1 MVVLNDGLRPTFRR
15 RESNSYIDVTIASQ
29 GLAGNI
35 RGWEVLETETL
46 SDHMFIYFEVVTK
59 KKEKNNLAEYRIPY
73 VNRSKFREELCRG
86 ITSWP
91 SARDITV
98 QEYTDL
104 MQEVLKVSTVRR
116 GAKIAKVPY
125 WWTDEIEAARAECI
139 SARRKM
145 SRAQRNKHT
154 AEEQK
159 MLLYLTYTAKK
170 KHLKTLTYIRKVE
183 VIRELFPTI
192 LDVWEKEAAVDE
204 VEPFSLKELE
214 GAAGKL
220 KSGKAPGP
228 NRIPPEVVK
237 DLVLSAPHVLLGLFN
252 KLLAQQKFPEQWKK
266 ANVILLSKSGKPTEL
281 ASSYRPICLLDT
293 VGKLFEI
300 MIRQRLMLE
309 IEKAGGL
316 SPYQFGFRSGMST
329 IDALEAVT
337 GMVYGVQL
345 KWCALVT
352 LDVKN
357 AFNSASWSKIIAEL
371 RRRDVDRYL
380 RNLVSSYLDSRVV
393 TIAGNTISMTT
404 GVPQGSALGPLLWN
418 ILYDGVLRLK
428 LPVNSKTV
436 GYADDLAVVT
446 FARDEVGLTHV
457 TNEALRAI
465 DSWMKEHDLELAPE
479 KSEAV
484 ILRGSRLKRDSITF
498 QLRGVQ
504 LAPKK
509 SLVYL
514 GITLDNENTF
524 GEHIKRVTAKAE
536 KRVAILSRLMPN
548 VGGPSSR
555 KRELLC
561 AVAQSVVLYG
571 APVWEKAT
579 TRKRHQQTLD
589 TLQRKALLRVASA
602 YRTVSTRAL
611 QVITAIP
618 PLYLLAE
625 ERTRIH
631 RGKED
636 SSSAR
641 LATLNK
647 WQQIWAS
654 TSEVAQWT
662 KRLIPSIREW
672 RECKHRTTCYFLTQ
686 ALSGHGPFRAY
697 RDRIGRTTDDLCYH
711 CNVPDRPEHTI
722 FDCHRWHA
730 YRMEVKTTVAE
741 DLTPSNMV
749 PTMLQGED
757 QWKSIH
763 QMFRKI
769 LSAKESEERR
779 I

>member
-1 MVVLNDGLRPTFRR
+1 METLWDDVATAGQDVIVLGDLNAKAVDWGSPVTDKRGRILCEWLSAYNMVVLNDGLRPTFRR

-29 GLAGNI
+29 ELAGNI

-73 VNRSKFREELCRG
+73 VSRSKFREELCRR
-86 ITSWP
+86 ITS
-91 SARDITV
+91 S
-98 QEYTDL
+98 
-104 MQEVLKVSTVRR
+104 KR

-139 SARRKM
+139 SACRKM

-159 MLLYLTYTAKK
+159 MLLYLTYTVKK
-170 KHLKTLTYIRKVE
+170 KHLRTLIYAEKKRLWKDLCDSAESDIWGEGYRVVTKKLAPHSQTCCLNPERKVE

-214 GAAGKL
+214 GAGKL

-228 NRIPPEVVK
+228 DRIPPEVVK

-300 MIRQRLMLE
+300 MIRQRLILE

-337 GMVYGVQL
+337 GMVYGAQL

-479 KSEAV
+479 KSV
-484 ILRGSRLKRDSITF
+484 ILRG
-498 QLRGVQ
+498 
-504 LAPKK
+504 
-509 SLVYL
+509 
-514 GITLDNENTF
+514 
-524 GEHIKRVTAKAE
+524 
-536 KRVAILSRLMPN
+536 
-548 VGGPSSR
+548 
-555 KRELLC
+555 
-561 AVAQSVVLYG
+561 
-571 APVWEKAT
+571 
-579 TRKRHQQTLD
+579 
-589 TLQRKALLRVASA
+589 
-602 YRTVSTRAL
+602 
-611 QVITAIP
+611 
-618 PLYLLAE
+618 
-625 ERTRIH
+625 
-631 RGKED
+631 
-636 SSSAR
+636 
-641 LATLNK
+641 
-647 WQQIWAS
+647 
-654 TSEVAQWT
+654 
-662 KRLIPSIREW
+662 
-672 RECKHRTTCYFLTQ
+672 
-686 ALSGHGPFRAY
+686 
-697 RDRIGRTTDDLCYH
+697 
-711 CNVPDRPEHTI
+711 
-722 FDCHRWHA
+722 
-730 YRMEVKTTVAE
+730 
-741 DLTPSNMV
+741 
-749 PTMLQGED
+749 
-757 QWKSIH
+757 
-763 QMFRKI
+763 
-769 LSAKESEERR
+769 
-779 I
+779 

>member
-1 MVVLNDGLRPTFRR
+1 MKTLWDDVATAGQEVIALGDLNAKAVDWGSPVTDKRGRILCEWLSAYNKVVLNDGLRPTFRR

-29 GLAGNI
+29 ELAGNI

-73 VNRSKFREELCRG
+73 VNRSKFREELCKPSA
-86 ITSWP
+86 SWP

-159 MLLYLTYTAKK
+159 MLLYLRYTAKK
-170 KHLKTLTYIRKVE
+170 KHLKTLIYAEKKRLWKDLCDSAESDIWGEGYRVVTKKLAPHSQTCCLNPERKVE

-192 LDVWEKEAAVDE
+192 LDVLEKEAAVEE

-228 NRIPPEVVK
+228 DRIPSEVVK

-281 ASSYRPICLLDT
+281 ASSSYRPICLLDT

-300 MIRQRLMLE
+300 MIRQRLILE

-316 SPYQFGFRSGMST
+316 SPCQFGFRSGMST

-337 GMVYGVQL
+337 GMVYGAQL
-345 KWCALVT
+345 KWCTLVT
-352 LDVKN
+352 LDLKN

-404 GVPQGSALGPLLWN
+404 GVPQGSPLGPLLWN

-436 GYADDLAVVT
+436 GYVDDLAVVT
-446 FARDEVGLTHV
+446 FARDEVGLTHL

-484 ILRGSRLKRDSITF
+484 ILRGSRLKRDSMTF

-555 KRELLC
+555 NCC
-561 AVAQSVVLYG
+561 AQ
-571 APVWEKAT
+571 
-579 TRKRHQQTLD
+579 
-589 TLQRKALLRVASA
+589 
-602 YRTVSTRAL
+602 
-611 QVITAIP
+611 
-618 PLYLLAE
+618 
-625 ERTRIH
+625 
-631 RGKED
+631 
-636 SSSAR
+636 
-641 LATLNK
+641 
-647 WQQIWAS
+647 
-654 TSEVAQWT
+654 
-662 KRLIPSIREW
+662 
-672 RECKHRTTCYFLTQ
+672 
-686 ALSGHGPFRAY
+686 
-697 RDRIGRTTDDLCYH
+697 
-711 CNVPDRPEHTI
+711 
-722 FDCHRWHA
+722 
-730 YRMEVKTTVAE
+730 
-741 DLTPSNMV
+741 
-749 PTMLQGED
+749 
-757 QWKSIH
+757 
-763 QMFRKI
+763 
-769 LSAKESEERR
+769 
-779 I
+779 